1 MRVAI
6 VDDHQLFRKSLAH
19 LLNSFEAIEVVCQAS
34 NGKEFIDIIDTI
46 EIDLVLLDIQMP
58 EMNGFQTCKILREKY
73 PSIYVLIISQLTT
86 KESIHKV
93 MELGAH
99 GFFTKNSDP
108 EQLQVAITSIR
119 ENGYY
124 FGNELGAVI
133 REIILWEKKYT
144 SNHFLQNSQCD
155 IDEDSLTSREIEII
169 KLISNGNSSKEIS
182 NLLSINVRTVET
194 HRKHIMEKTQAKNF
208 IGVVIFALKYNLIS
222 IDEMV
227 IK

>member
-19 LLNSFEAIEVVCQAS
+19 LLNSFDGIEVVLQAN
-34 NGKEFIDIIDTI
+34 NGKEFLETIDTV

-58 EMNGFQTCKILREKY
+58 EMNGFQTCKVLRDKY
-73 PSIYVLIISQLTT
+73 PSVFVLIISQLTT

-108 EQLQVAITSIR
+108 DQLQVAIRSIT

-124 FGNELGAVI
+124 FGNELGSVI
-133 REIILWEKKYT
+133 REVILWEKKHT
-144 SNHFLQNSQCD
+144 ANDSLLNIPDD
-155 IDEDSLTSREIEII
+155 IDEDCLTSREIEII

-182 NLLSINVRTVET
+182 NLLNINIRTVET

-208 IGVVIFALKYNLIS
+208 IGVVVFALKYNLIS
-222 IDEMV
+222 IDEM
-227 IK
+227 

>member
-1 MRVAI
+1 MRVAV

-19 LLNSFEAIEVVCQAS
+19 LLNSFDAIEVVLQAN
-34 NGKEFIDIIDTI
+34 NGREFLDAIDTV

-58 EMNGFQTCKILREKY
+58 EMNGFQTCKVLRDKF
-73 PSIYVLIISQLTT
+73 PSIFVLIISQLTT

-108 EQLQVAITSIR
+108 EQLQIAIRSIS

-124 FGNELGAVI
+124 FGNELGPVI
-133 REIILWEKKYT
+133 REIILWEKKNIKNVFL
-144 SNHFLQNSQCD
+144 SNSLDD
-155 IDEDSLTSREIEII
+155 IDEDCLTSREIEII
-169 KLISNGNSSKEIS
+169 KLVSNGNSSKEIS
-182 NLLSINVRTVET
+182 TLLNINVRTVET

-208 IGVVIFALKYNLIS
+208 IGVVIFALKYNLIN
-222 IDEMV
+222 IDEM
-227 IK
+227 

>member
-19 LLNSFEAIEVVCQAS
+19 LLNSFNGIEVVLQAN
-34 NGKEFIDIIDTI
+34 NGKEFLEAIDTV

-58 EMNGFQTCKILREKY
+58 EMNGFQTCKVLRDKY
-73 PSIYVLIISQLTT
+73 PSVFVLIISQLTT

-108 EQLQVAITSIR
+108 DQLQVAIRSIT

-124 FGNELGAVI
+124 FGNELGSVI
-133 REIILWEKKYT
+133 REVILWEKKNT
-144 SNHFLQNSQCD
+144 TNDSLLNTPDD
-155 IDEDSLTSREIEII
+155 IDEDCLTSREIEII

-182 NLLSINVRTVET
+182 NLLNINIRTVET

-208 IGVVIFALKYNLIS
+208 IGVVVFALKYNLIS
-222 IDEMV
+222 IDEM
-227 IK
+227 